1 MKRVMTGN
9 EAQAWGARLARAQV
23 IAAYPITPQTS
34 IVEKLSEFIA
44 KGQLKAK
51 FLTVESEHS
60 AMQACISA
68 SLAGARTYTA
78 TSSQGLLLMHELLH
92 WASGQRTPVVMG
104 VVNRAVGP
112 PWNIWADHTDSMSQR
127 DTGWL
132 QVYCENN
139 QEVLDMAIQAYRVG
153 EDPDVLLPVMVME
166 DAFYLS
172 HTSEPVDIPEQSVV
186 DAFLPPFKPLHMLD
200 VDEPMGFNV
209 LAGPDLYPEFRYR
222 LHEAMRAA
230 RKTIEQSDEEFGRGF
245 GRRWGGLVERYRC
258 EGADVALVAAGAA
271 VSTARVAV
279 DELRASGVRAGLLKM
294 RFFRPFPREEIREL
308 GKEVDAIAVLDRSYT
323 GTRSGPMYTEVMAAL
338 HGLPVLP
345 KVVGLYGG
353 LGGRDLTV
361 DTIKDCFHQTLR
373 ADDGEVIW
381 IDIRQLH
388 EVKP

>member
-1 MKRVMTGN
+1 MRKVMTGN

-23 IAAYPITPQTS
+23 IAAYPITPQTT
-34 IVEKLSEFIA
+34 IVEKLSNFIA
-44 KGQLKAK
+44 EGELQAK

-127 DTGWL
+127 DTGWI

-139 QEVLDMAIQAYRVG
+139 QEVLDMAIQAFRIG
-153 EDPDVLLPVMVME
+153 EDPEVLLPAMVME

-172 HTSEPVDIPEQSVV
+172 HTAEPVEIPEQVLV
-186 DAFLPPFKPLHMLD
+186 DAFLPPFSPRHLLD
-200 VDEPMGFNV
+200 VEEPLGFNV
-209 LAGPDLYPEFRYR
+209 LAGPDLYLEFRYR
-222 LHEAMRAA
+222 LHEAMEHAA
-230 RKTIEQSDEEFGRGF
+230 RRIEEVDEDYGRTF

-258 EGADVALVAAGAA
+258 EGADVVLVAAGTA

-279 DELRASGVRAGLLKM
+279 DELRESGFRAGLLKM
-294 RFFRPFPREEIREL
+294 RFFRPFPREELRQL
-308 GKEVDAIAVLDRSYT
+308 GREVDVVAVLDRSYT
-323 GTRSGPMYTEVMAAL
+323 GTRGGPMYTETAASL
-338 HGLPVLP
+338 HDLPYAP
-345 KVVGLYGG
+345 KVTGFYGG
-353 LGGRDLTV
+353 LGGRDLSTEV
-361 DTIKDCFHQTLR
+361 LKSCFQEALK
-373 ADDGEVIW
+373 ADEGDVIW
-381 IDIRQLH
+381 IDLKEFQ
-388 EVKP
+388 EA